1 MIPHMWKR
9 LRRAPLPA
17 LGVFLFGAIL
27 AAALCWLNASYEQ
40 ELRHYDEVYRT
51 IPVEVTV
58 TNLTG
63 NKRDDLDAPSWVYE
77 VFTGRGWYPND
88 LGGYLTNLKLKG
100 SRTSTSGLVLTGI
113 TSPELDKSLLE
124 ENGGRITWLDG
135 YDESILAQN
144 DQFVCLISDKLEQTL
159 LAQVDGGQPLTL
171 TLDFEAQD
179 TWQGQ
184 IYRYSCDLT
193 VIGVYSNGSSGSAV
207 YAPWNIVEKVYGAL
221 RAELSVDMLS
231 GTLIDNTRLEE
242 LREDAANWFVE
253 PTPTGV
259 KVEWDYFLNVD
270 YYPYALDIDDS
281 LLVKAAATLENS
293 IFINRICTLLVFVLS
308 AGAGFF
314 VGFLMVR
321 QRKREIALMRTL
333 GARNGSV
340 YLSFTLEQMLYVVL
354 GAFLGGAWF
363 GWKPIGRLLIFVG
376 IYFVGL
382 TAALLVF
389 LRQNLLTAL
398 KEDE

>member
-340 YLSFTLEQMLYVVL
+340 YLSFTLEQMLCVVL

-363 GWKPIGRLLIFVG
+363 DWEPIGRLLIFVG